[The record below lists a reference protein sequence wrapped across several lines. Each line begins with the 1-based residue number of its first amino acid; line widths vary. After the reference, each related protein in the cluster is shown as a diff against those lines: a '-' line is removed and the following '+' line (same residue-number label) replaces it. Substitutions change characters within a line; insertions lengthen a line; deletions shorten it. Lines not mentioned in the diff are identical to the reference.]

1 MKRLFAA
8 LAFLMLATPA
18 WAANFNQPSAG
29 CGGDPKWGLPPC
41 HPPATGAALITLI
54 CTGQSYDMTAN
65 GKPGFRLTDTYV
77 IDLDKKTVVGGGCI
91 EPCHVLSV

>member
-8 LAFLMLATPA
+8 LAFLTLATPA

-41 HPPATGAALITLI
+41 DSPAPRPTTAAPLITLI
-54 CTGQSYDMTAN
+54 CIGQAYNMLSG
-65 GKPGFRLTDTYV
+65 GKPISGAAKYV
-77 IDLDKKTVVGGGCI
+77 ERHTCSASDPVKK
-91 EPCHVLSV
+91 